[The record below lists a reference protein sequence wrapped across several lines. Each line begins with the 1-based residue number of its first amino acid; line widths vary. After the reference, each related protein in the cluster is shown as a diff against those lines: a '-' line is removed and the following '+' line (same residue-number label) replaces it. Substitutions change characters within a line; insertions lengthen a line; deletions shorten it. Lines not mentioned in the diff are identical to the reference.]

1 MKKILLILILCSCF
15 ATSSFAMT
23 QEELEGFT
31 YIDFY
36 DFITSYNSRSKN
48 IVEGAYDNKKIDIS
62 GSSFLAYLNPPE
74 KYITYLEYRGTI
86 KNVSVYQK
94 PFLLDWFKISNSSY
108 ITNNST
114 AESVLADTN
123 FELFFD
129 LISYSTRGKSYFI
142 ATQKAIG
149 NDMAENLKIGD
160 LIMVYS
166 LNLGKYDNSDIPVF
180 LIIGYEKAS
189 EISQAIKDK
198 MYFQQYLPT
207 LRDDIL
213 NRRYDKAKG
222 KVELLLKTYPDNL
235 ELRLNLCLL
244 YNKTNFFEKSI
255 DCYKEILE
263 KNPKNYNAY
272 YGLAVV
278 YYNDGKNEE
287 NKTLVAQNIIQNT
300 TKSIGLIDNLTK
312 HPQGSMAMIY
322 YNALYLRAIA
332 KIEIK
337 DETAIDDLEKVYGN
351 QPALISSDSINKFK
365 EFLGLN

>member
-1 MKKILLILILCSCF
+1 MSKIFLTFIIICSF
-15 ATSSFAMT
+15 FTTSGFSMT
-23 QEELEGFT
+23 QEEMEGFT

-36 DFITSYNSRSKN
+36 DFITSYSSRSKN
-48 IVEGAYDNKKIDIS
+48 VVGGAYDDKKIDIL
-62 GSSFLAYLNPPE
+62 GSSFITYLNPPE
-74 KYITYLEYRGTI
+74 KYTTYLEYRGTI

-94 PFLLDWFKISNSSY
+94 PFLLDWFKVLNSSY
-108 ITNNST
+108 TTNNST
-114 AESVLADTN
+114 AESILADTN

-166 LNLGKYDNSDIPVF
+166 LNLGKYDNSDVPFF
-180 LIIGYEKAS
+180 LIIGYEKAT

-235 ELRLNLCLL
+235 ELKLNLCLI
-244 YNKTNFFEKSI
+244 YNKTNFFEKSMN
-255 DCYKEILE
+255 CYNEIIE

-278 YYNDGKNEE
+278 YYNNSKSEA
-287 NKTLVAQNIIQNT
+287 NKELVSQNIIENT

-312 HPQGSMAMIY
+312 NPQGSMAMIY

-337 DETAIDDLEKVYGN
+337 DETAIDDLEEVHAN
-351 QPALISSDSINKFK
+351 QPTLISSDSIDKFK
-365 EFLGLN
+365 KFLDL